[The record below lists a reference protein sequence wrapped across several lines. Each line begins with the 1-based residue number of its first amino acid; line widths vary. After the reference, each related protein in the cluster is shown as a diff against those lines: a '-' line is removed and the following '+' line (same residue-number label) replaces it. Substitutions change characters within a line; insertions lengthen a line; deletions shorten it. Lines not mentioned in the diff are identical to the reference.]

1 MLWAFSNSNCRSM
14 QGLPISL
21 ALLFHHIRTYDRPHD
36 LGVYR
41 TCVLE
46 RSSQMGD
53 DMQEVASPQRELLD
67 CNRSYPSTFKSSNKA
82 REPGFEPG
90 ISAPK
95 ADVLP
100 VTPFP
105 KESEALLFLLQVGSV
120 DVFGVPAWESS
131 VGDELSRIRTNI
143 ESDR

>member
-1 MLWAFSNSNCRSM
+1 M

-90 ISAPK
+90 ISACVFAPGVRFELTNDVGPK
-95 ADVLP
+95 P
-100 VTPFP
+100 TGSTSSPTPECSF
-105 KESEALLFLLQVGSV
+105 
-120 DVFGVPAWESS
+120 FGNT
-131 VGDELSRIRTNI
+131 RY
-143 ESDR
+143 